1 MSVIHCPHCGTTNR
15 AGSNF
20 CNRCGANLRSE
31 EPQEEANTQPGAT
44 AGETGAAPADLDPTA
59 TSFADDREPH
69 AFADHSD
76 ETASRLPPAEL
87 PEDTDWA
94 ATAEVTELSSRF
106 TTTRRLVTGIQG
118 LLDPVQIASE
128 LSEDM
133 GTTASLPSVA
143 PPFAIQAEQLRR
155 IRTLLTDDPVLL
167 DAPVVSGQPTPIRLY
182 LPWLILLLTLAIAL
196 PILLDLLG
204 PVGAP
209 QPWPGV
215 AEAYAVIDALPAD
228 ATALVLWEYD
238 AATAAE
244 LDLVALPL
252 VSHLLAR
259 RIQPILVSQLPGGPA
274 VADRL
279 FTRAVAGLRADT
291 AFRFIIDRE
300 LYVNAGY
307 LPGGAALL
315 SFVAQDPGLA
325 LVRHSPLAPIA
336 SPLANAAVAAPALTI
351 VVAAQAE
358 AVQQW
363 LEQGQPLQGQ
373 PTVAFTSA
381 GADPMLRPYLAS
393 GQLSGLV
400 SGFDGAFTYQKLRTV
415 HLAVA
420 EEALLARQVVL
431 QNWGH
436 FALLCL
442 LLLGN
447 LATWGR
453 GGHRG

>member
-31 EPQEEANTQPGAT
+31 EPQEEANAQPGAA
-44 AGETGAAPADLDPTA
+44 AGETGAAPADVDPTA
-59 TSFADDREPH
+59 TSSADDGEQR
-69 AFADHSD
+69 AIGGYSD
-76 ETASRLPPAEL
+76 ETASRLPPADL
-87 PEDTDWA
+87 PEDPDWTTIA
-94 ATAEVTELSSRF
+94 DATEPSPRF

-118 LLDPVQIASE
+118 LLDPIQIASE
-128 LSEDM
+128 LSEGM
-133 GTTASLPSVA
+133 ETTASLPSVA

-155 IRTLLTDDPVLL
+155 MRTLLTDDPVLL
-167 DAPVVSGQPTPIRLY
+167 DAPVLTGQPAPTRLY
-182 LPWLILLLTLAIAL
+182 LPWLILLLTVAIAV
-196 PILLDLLG
+196 PMMLDLLG
-204 PVGAP
+204 PVGTP

-215 AEAYAVIDALPAD
+215 AEAYAMIDALPAD

-252 VSHLLAR
+252 VSHLLTR
-259 RIQPILVSQLPGGPA
+259 RIQPIIVSQLPGGPA

-336 SPLANAAVAAPALTI
+336 SPLASGAVTAPALTI

-363 LEQGQPLQGQ
+363 LEQGQPLQEQ
-373 PTVAFTSA
+373 PTLAFTSA
-381 GADPMLRPYLAS
+381 GADPILRPYLAS
-393 GQLSGLV
+393 EQLSGLV

-453 GGHRG
+453 GGRRG

>member
-31 EPQEEANTQPGAT
+31 EPQEEANEQLDARSGEVGGGSDALESTAASAT
-44 AGETGAAPADLDPTA
+44 DNEQRADGDYSDATDP
-59 TSFADDREPH
+59 
-69 AFADHSD
+69 
-76 ETASRLPPAEL
+76 RLPP
-87 PEDTDWA
+87 
-94 ATAEVTELSSRF
+94 VELSDDAAWAMAAGATESLPRV
-106 TTTRRLVTGIQG
+106 TMTRRLVTGIQG

-128 LSEDM
+128 LSEGM
-133 GTTASLPSVA
+133 ETTASLPSVA

-155 IRTLLTDDPVLL
+155 MRTLLTDDPVLL
-167 DAPVVSGQPTPIRLY
+167 DAPVATGQPAPMRLY
-182 LPWLILLLTLAIAL
+182 LPWLILLLTLAIAV
-196 PILLDLLG
+196 PIVLDLLG
-204 PVGAP
+204 PVGTP

-215 AEAYAVIDALPAD
+215 AEAHAVIDALPAD
-228 ATALVLWEYD
+228 ATVLVLWDYD

-252 VSHLLAR
+252 VSHLLVQG
-259 RIQPILVSQLPGGPA
+259 IQPIIVSQLPGGPA

-291 AFRFIIDRE
+291 TFQFVIERE

-325 LVRHSPLAPIA
+325 LVRHSPVAPIA
-336 SPLANAAVAAPALTI
+336 SPLVDDTVNAPALTI

-358 AVQQW
+358 TVQQW
-363 LEQGQPLQGQ
+363 LEQGQPQQGR
-373 PTVAFTSA
+373 PTLAFTSA
-381 GADPMLRPYLAS
+381 GADPILRPYLAS

-420 EEALLARQVVL
+420 EEALLDRQVVL

-436 FALLCL
+436 FALLFL

-447 LATWGR
+447 LATWER
-453 GGHRG
+453 GGRRG

>member
-1 MSVIHCPHCGTTNR
+1 MNVIHCPHCGTTNR

-31 EPQEEANTQPGAT
+31 EPQAEANEQPGVQSGVGSGGSAAVESTAAASAANSDAT
-44 AGETGAAPADLDPTA
+44 EPRLPSSVERPAAPDEAITADA
-59 TSFADDREPH
+59 EPL
-69 AFADHSD
+69 A
-76 ETASRLPPAEL
+76 
-87 PEDTDWA
+87 
-94 ATAEVTELSSRF
+94 RF
-106 TTTRRLVTGIQG
+106 TMTRRLVTGIQG

-128 LSEDM
+128 LSE
-133 GTTASLPSVA
+133 GTETTASLPSVA

-155 IRTLLTDDPVLL
+155 MRTLLTDDPVLL
-167 DAPVVSGQPTPIRLY
+167 DAPVATGQPPPIRLY
-182 LPWLILLLTLAIAL
+182 LPWLILLLALAIAV
-196 PILLDLLG
+196 PIVLDFLG
-204 PVGAP
+204 PVGTP

-215 AEAYAVIDALPAD
+215 AEAHAAIDALPAD
-228 ATALVLWEYD
+228 ATALLLWEYD

-259 RIQPILVSQLPGGPA
+259 QIQPLIVSQLPGGPA

-291 AFRFIIDRE
+291 TFQFTIERE

-325 LVRHSPLAPIA
+325 LVRHSSLAPIA
-336 SPLANAAVAAPALTI
+336 SPLADGTVNAPALTI

-358 AVQQW
+358 TVQQW
-363 LEQGQPLQGQ
+363 LEQGQPLQGR
-373 PTVAFTSA
+373 PTLAFTSA
-381 GADPMLRPYLAS
+381 GADPILRPYLAS

-420 EEALLARQVVL
+420 EEALLDRQVVL

-436 FALLCL
+436 FALLFL

-447 LATWGR
+447 LATWER
-453 GGHRG
+453 GGRRG

>member
-31 EPQEEANTQPGAT
+31 EPQEAANEPGA
-44 AGETGAAPADLDPTA
+44 AGETGVAPADMDPTA
-59 TSFADDREPH
+59 PSAAADEEERALGDYS
-69 AFADHSD
+69 A
-76 ETASRLPPAEL
+76 ETAAPLPPAAL
-87 PEDTDWA
+87 LEDADWTA
-94 ATAEVTELSSRF
+94 PAEVTEPSSRF
-106 TTTRRLVTGIQG
+106 ITNRRLVTGIQG
-118 LLDPVQIASE
+118 LLEPVQIASE
-128 LSEDM
+128 LSEDR
-133 GTTASLPSVA
+133 GTTASLPSVT

-155 IRTLLTDDPVLL
+155 IRSLVTDDPVLL
-167 DAPVVSGQPTPIRLY
+167 DAPLASGQPASIRLY
-182 LPWLILLLTLAIAL
+182 LPWLSLLLTLAIAL
-196 PILLDLLG
+196 PIVLELLG
-204 PVGAP
+204 PVGTP

-228 ATALVLWEYD
+228 TTALVLWEYD

-252 VSHLLAR
+252 VSHLLTR
-259 RIQPILVSQLPGGPA
+259 RIQPIIVSQLPGGAA

-279 FTRAVAGLRADT
+279 FTRAIAGLRADT
-291 AFRFIIDRE
+291 TFRFIVDRE
-300 LYVNAGY
+300 LYMNAGY

-336 SPLANAAVAAPALTI
+336 SPLASGAVSAPALTI

-373 PTVAFTSA
+373 PTLAFTSA
-381 GADPMLRPYLAS
+381 GADPILRPYLAS

-400 SGFDGAFTYQKLRTV
+400 SGFDGAVTYQKLRSV

-420 EEALLARQVVL
+420 EEAFFARQVVL

-447 LATWGR
+447 LATWGWGGRR
-453 GGHRG
+453 G

>member
-20 CNRCGANLRSE
+20 CNRCGANLQSE
-31 EPQEEANTQPGAT
+31 ETQDEGNGQPGT
-44 AGETGAAPADLDPTA
+44 APDAAAALPAAAVSTILPVDDFDDAPADI
-59 TSFADDREPH
+59 DRHEQG
-69 AFADHSD
+69 
-76 ETASRLPPAEL
+76 ASPRLPPAEL
-87 PEDTDWA
+87 PDDEEA
-94 ATAEVTELSSRF
+94 ASAEPPSLYAN
-106 TTTRRLVTGIQG
+106 TRRLVTGIQG

-128 LSEDM
+128 LSE
-133 GTTASLPSVA
+133 GTETTASLPSVT
-143 PPFAIQAEQLRR
+143 PPFTIQADQLRR
-155 IRTLLTDDPVLL
+155 IRSLLTEDPVLL
-167 DAPVVSGQPTPIRLY
+167 DAALTPGQPTALRLY
-182 LPWLILLLTLAIAL
+182 FPWLILFLTVAIAV
-196 PILLDLLG
+196 PILLDLFG
-204 PVGAP
+204 PVGTP
-209 QPWPGV
+209 QSWPGV

-228 ATALVLWEYD
+228 TTVLMLWEYD

-252 VSHLLAR
+252 VSHLLTR
-259 RIQPILVSQLPGGPA
+259 QIQPLIVSQLPGGPA
-274 VADRL
+274 TADRL
-279 FTRAVAGLRADT
+279 FTRAVTGLRADT
-291 AFRFIIDRE
+291 TFHFTVDRE

-315 SFVAQDPGLA
+315 SFVAQDPNRA
-325 LVRHSPLAPIA
+325 LVRHSPVAPIA
-336 SPLANAAVAAPALTI
+336 APLASGTAAPALTL

-363 LEQGQPLQGQ
+363 LEQGQPLQER

-381 GADPMLRPYLAS
+381 SADPILRPYLAS

-400 SGFDGAFTYQKLRTV
+400 SGFDGAFTYQKLRTI

-420 EEALLARQVVL
+420 DETLLNQQVIL

-436 FALLCL
+436 FALFLL

-447 LATWGR
+447 VAAWGR
-453 GGHRG
+453 GGRRG